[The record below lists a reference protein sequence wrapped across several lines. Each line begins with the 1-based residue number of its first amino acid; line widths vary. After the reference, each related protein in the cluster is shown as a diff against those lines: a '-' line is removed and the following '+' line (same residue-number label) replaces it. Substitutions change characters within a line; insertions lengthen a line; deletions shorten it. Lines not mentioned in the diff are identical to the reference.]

1 MFNINGFFN
10 YVLWNSTAWTQ
21 SIYDGIEITHS
32 ILVGFIQTVKI
43 YILFSDEERK
53 LTAGSAENN
62 SEFPAGNQTKG
73 ISFRTRTH

>member
-21 SIYDGIEITHS
+21 LINDGIEITHY

-43 YILFSDEERK
+43 NIFFSDEERK
-53 LTAGSAENN
+53 LTAGSAEKN
-62 SEFPAGNQTKG
+62 SEFSAGCRTQG
-73 ISFRTRTH
+73 LSFRTRTH